1 MDTVEVEPVSVRV
14 ARGLAWI
21 KENGHLVDFDLDRVN
36 LETLDVSDGTVCV
49 TAQASGFDSYSKAAE
64 ALEDEGIDPLEW
76 GRDHGALPARE
87 LVLGMG
93 MYAARQAD
101 QDALTEEWRRV
112 IAAERA

>member
-1 MDTVEVEPVSVRV
+1 
-14 ARGLAWI
+14 
-21 KENGHLVDFDLDRVN
+21 
-36 LETLDVSDGTVCV
+36 
-49 TAQASGFDSYSKAAE
+49 
-64 ALEDEGIDPLEW
+64 LEW